1 MVRPTASVV
10 IATYRRPE
18 HVRACL
24 EHLALQTVSPS
35 RIIVVDASP
44 DSHTRE
50 VVADVRRSRISTQRA
65 RNRLD
70 RDIAGDRCFG
80 RHETTSSHSSTMMP
94 TPSPTGW
101 SGFCTRTRT
110 RKSRQSEAVP
120 AMVNPVR
127 RTRASGR
134 SGSCCPTDGSR
145 DTSPP
150 IPGSESRSTISSGPN
165 MSVRMRAV
173 RELGGIRDF
182 YPGTCLRE
190 ETDIALRM
198 RRAGMKIVYTP
209 DAIVRHVAGTYARG
223 RRFDARYRYYGARN
237 HVVLLAT
244 TLGYRDPH
252 LRRYVLGTLSGAA
265 RNVGAGFRSVS
276 DPKRHGVRSKARGVA
291 GGVRRAVLDLVG
303 TGAGIVASV
312 RATASLRSQ
321 RIPMGDERARADIRV
336 GEPEGE

>member
-50 VVADVRRSRISTQRA
+50 VVATFAGVEYRRNERGIGSTATSRAIGVSDVRDDVVAFIDDDAYAEPDWLERLLHPYEDQEVAAVGGRA
-65 RNRLD
+65 RNGQPGEENEGIGAIGQLLPDGRL
-70 RDIAGDRCFG
+70 
-80 RHETTSSHSSTMMP
+80 
-94 TPSPTGW
+94 TGY
-101 SGFCTRTRT
+101 F
-110 RKSRQSEAVP
+110 A
-120 AMVNPVR
+120 A
-127 RTRASGR
+127 
-134 SGSCCPTDGSR
+134 D
-145 DTSPP
+145 
-150 IPGSESRSTISSGPN
+150 PGERVEVDHLLGAN

-252 LRRYVLGTLSGAA
+252 LRRYMLGTLSGAA

-276 DPKRHGVRSKARGVA
+276 DPKRHGLRSKARGVA

-321 RIPMGDERARADIRV
+321 RIPMGDERGRAGIRV
-336 GEPEGE
+336 GEPERE

>member
-24 EHLALQTVSPS
+24 EHLALQTVPPS
-35 RIIVVDASP
+35 RTIVVDASP
-44 DSHTRE
+44 DSHPRE
-50 VVADVRRSRISTQRA
+50 VVATFAGVEYRRNERGIGSTATSRAIGVSDVRDDVVAFIDDDAYAEPDWLERLLQPYEDQEVAAVGGRA
-65 RNRLD
+65 RNGQPGEENEGIGAIGQLLPDGRL
-70 RDIAGDRCFG
+70 
-80 RHETTSSHSSTMMP
+80 
-94 TPSPTGW
+94 TGY
-101 SGFCTRTRT
+101 F
-110 RKSRQSEAVP
+110 A
-120 AMVNPVR
+120 A
-127 RTRASGR
+127 
-134 SGSCCPTDGSR
+134 D
-145 DTSPP
+145 
-150 IPGSESRSTISSGPN
+150 PGERVEVDHLLGAN

-252 LRRYVLGTLSGAA
+252 LRRYMLGTLSGAA

-276 DPKRHGVRSKARGVA
+276 DPKRHGLRSKARGVA

-321 RIPMGDERARADIRV
+321 RSPLATSRGGPTFV
-336 GEPEGE
+336 SGEPKGR

>member
-50 VVADVRRSRISTQRA
+50 VVASSLESNIDATSEESARPRHRGRSVFRTS
-65 RNRLD
+65 
-70 RDIAGDRCFG
+70 
-80 RHETTSSHSSTMMP
+80 ETTSSHSSTMMP

-101 SGFCTRTRT
+101 SGFCNRTRT

-134 SGSCCPTDGSR
+134 SGNCCPTDGSR

-150 IPGSESRSTISSGPN
+150 IPGSEVEVDHLLGAN

-190 ETDIALRM
+190 ELISRFGCDAL
-198 RRAGMKIVYTP
+198 A
-209 DAIVRHVAGTYARG
+209 
-223 RRFDARYRYYGARN
+223 
-237 HVVLLAT
+237 
-244 TLGYRDPH
+244 
-252 LRRYVLGTLSGAA
+252 
-265 RNVGAGFRSVS
+265 
-276 DPKRHGVRSKARGVA
+276 
-291 GGVRRAVLDLVG
+291 
-303 TGAGIVASV
+303 
-312 RATASLRSQ
+312 
-321 RIPMGDERARADIRV
+321 
-336 GEPEGE
+336 